1 MVLCSQDESS
11 DAKPPIVGERWP
23 GDDMSDIEPEL
34 DMPKEC
40 DGDDMGMAIGGRFEY
55 VVDTEEGPS

>member
-1 MVLCSQDESS
+1 
-11 DAKPPIVGERWP
+11 
-23 GDDMSDIEPEL
+23 MSDIEPEL